1 MYETKQFLNASS
13 FDIPKFNQ
21 ENGRKDTRKNAAVAS
36 LRATSSSSRGFMKQ
50 TDIHQFI
57 QTLRL
62 HLLDMSRVSQRGVDY
77 SIKAYR
83 LGGPEFCASV
93 RDNTDEI
100 NILHREITE
109 IAQELLLMELARES
123 DLRFSLASARI
134 CNALQAMHSQA
145 VEIAGNTMRLLENG
159 GLRCTDLGTMG
170 DVVNGLVRLCVV
182 SLFDE
187 GIEHAQTVLR
197 SDGVE
202 HLFETTFFDWYR
214 TIDPRARTQAGYELA
229 ITKNL
234 SQIVRQTHEVADAIV
249 FWREDED
256 RASLLD
262 ANKKQP
268 LLRETTRAVGS
279 QEVTVSCGMRS
290 FLQSV
295 DTCFADTCF
304 WRM

>member
-1 MYETKQFLNASS
+1 
-13 FDIPKFNQ
+13 
-21 ENGRKDTRKNAAVAS
+21 
-36 LRATSSSSRGFMKQ
+36 MKQ
-50 TDIHQFI
+50 SDIHQYL

-77 SIKAYR
+77 SIKAYK
-83 LGGPEFCASV
+83 LGCPEFCASV

-109 IAQELLLMELARES
+109 IVQELLLVELARES
-123 DLRFSLASARI
+123 DLRLILTSARI
-134 CNALQAMHSQA
+134 CNALETMHCEA
-145 VEIAGNTMRLLENG
+145 VEIVRNSMRLLENG
-159 GLRCTDLGTMG
+159 GLKCTDLTAMG
-170 DVVNGLVRLCVV
+170 DVVNALVRLCVV
-182 SLFDE
+182 ALFDE
-187 GIEHAQTVLR
+187 GIEHAQTVLQ

-202 HLFETTFFDWYR
+202 RLFETTFYDWYR
-214 TIDPRARTQAGYELA
+214 TIDPRARTQAGHELA
-229 ITKNL
+229 ITKHL

-249 FWREDED
+249 FWLEDED

-262 ANKKQP
+262 ASKRH
-268 LLRETTRAVGS
+268 LLRETTLAIGS

-295 DTCFADTCF
+295 DTCFADACF